1 MSYREVTMVE
11 IREILRL
18 WLRGTRKKRIAALL
32 GLDPK
37 TVRRYVSAAVRL
49 GLPSGQGEEQLTEE
63 FVSAVLAASREDAG
77 RPRGESWAVCLEQK
91 PAIERWLRDR
101 VRLSKIRKLLLRQ
114 GVDIPY
120 PTLRRFAI
128 EELGFGR
135 AAPTIAVADC
145 GPGEELQLD
154 TGWMTFLTP
163 DLFGKRRRFRAW
175 IFTAVLSRHRFV
187 WPCFR
192 ETTESAIEACE
203 GAWTY
208 FGGVFRVLLPDNTKA
223 IVQEADPLEPRI
235 NPTFLEYAQ
244 ARGFVVDPARSRHPR
259 DKARVERSVPTVRDD
274 CFGGEQLQTIDQAR
288 ARACHWCTEEY
299 GMHRHTRTQRLPLE
313 HFEAE
318 ERACLLP
325 APTASYD
332 VPIRCEPKVARDQ
345 HAQVAKALYSLPTR
359 FIGKKLL
366 ARADSATV
374 RFYHGSQLVK
384 THPRQAPG
392 GRSTDA
398 SDFPQERTP
407 YALRDIAFL
416 ERQAASHGASV
427 GRFAKALLEG
437 PLPWTRM
444 RRVYKLLSLAR
455 RYGDQRVEEAC
466 ATALEADMIDVRRLE
481 RMLQRGAPP
490 QVTPPSPP
498 AHVISIARYLRPAS
512 QYRLPLQCETTTQKG
527 EEE

>member
-11 IREILRL
+11 IKEILRL
-18 WLRGTRKKRIAALL
+18 WLRGTRKRRIAALL
-32 GLDPK
+32 GIDPK
-37 TVRRYVSAAVRL
+37 TVRRYVVAAQGL
-49 GLPSGQGEEQLTEE
+49 GLQYGQDESALTEE
-63 FVSAVLAASREDAG
+63 LVASVLSARRAEMG
-77 RPRGESWAVCLEQK
+77 RARGESWALCSEQK
-91 PAIERWLRDR
+91 PAIAKWLREK

-114 GVDIPY
+114 GVDVPY
-120 PTLRRFAI
+120 ATLRRFAV

-145 GPGEELQLD
+145 GPGEEIQLD
-154 TGWMTFLTP
+154 TGWMTYLGP

-203 GAWTY
+203 EAWAF

-223 IVQEADPLEPRI
+223 IVQKADPLEPLI

-244 ARGFVVDPARSRHPR
+244 ARGFVIDPTRSGHPK

-274 CFGGEQLQTIDQAR
+274 CFGGEQLQSIEDAR
-288 ARACHWCTEEY
+288 ALARHWCTHDY
-299 GMHRHTRTQRLPLE
+299 GMRRHTRTQRLPFE

-318 ERACLLP
+318 EKGALLP
-325 APTASYD
+325 APTSRYD
-332 VPIRCEPKVARDQ
+332 TPIRCEPKVARDQ
-345 HAQVAKALYSLPTR
+345 YAQVARALYSLPTR
-359 FIGKKLL
+359 FVGKTLH
-366 ARADSATV
+366 ARADSVTV
-374 RFYHGSQLVK
+374 RFYHGSKLIK

-392 GRSTDA
+392 GRSTDP
-398 SDFPQERTP
+398 SDFPDEKAP

-416 ERQAASHGASV
+416 QRKAAAHGRSV
-427 GRFAKALLEG
+427 GHFAKALLEG

-455 RYGDQRVEEAC
+455 RYGDQRLEDAC
-466 ATALEADMIDVRRLE
+466 STALNAEMIDIRRLE
-481 RMLQRGAPP
+481 RMLQIGAPP
-490 QVTPPSPP
+490 PVTPRSPAP
-498 AHVISIARYLRPAS
+498 VIPLARYLRPAS
-512 QYRLPLQCETTTQKG
+512 QYRLSLESKNKEG
-527 EEE
+527 EDE